1 LVRTIKQT
9 VSEVLEEQ
17 KTVCLSMS
25 KAKPEEANDL
35 LLEMGYV
42 ISLKADNEAGTIQ
55 AHEFDWTPNEE
66 KRTEAAGKRLT
77 SLMAAGNTSVP
88 FDFVPV
94 TGSNLHEVRKGKRK
108 ATGKA
113 DLRVAKQGW
122 IPQTED
128 AFAQARGLVELKVE
142 GNKFSAAQLHLELV
156 SVSLAS
162 VFKQGVA
169 LLATDC
175 LTRWG
180 VWSFERKNVISGVW
194 YKDSTLAIAEEEP
207 GEGDN

>member
-1 LVRTIKQT
+1 
-9 VSEVLEEQ
+9 
-17 KTVCLSMS
+17 MS

-35 LLEMGYV
+35 LRDLGYV

-55 AHEFDWTPNEE
+55 AHEFDWTTNEE

-77 SLMAAGNTSVP
+77 SLMAAGDISVP

-122 IPQTED
+122 IPQTEN

-142 GNKFSAAQLHLELV
+142 ENMFSEAQLHLELV